1 MSLVRGA
8 LEPWKTSQG
17 GEGRVGWKD
26 NKEARR
32 RAKSAQP
39 PLQSMTEC
47 ERVISSLITDYCTS
61 QLGSLISDT
70 RMIITYSSSW
80 NLMKECGGTR
90 ERRYSSTPLKHR
102 DPASV
107 SQTFYKGHLFVLHKI
122 WNEVTPTGKQLR
134 GLEKQKEW
142 KLILHQ
148 RAGLCRWKCA
158 TSHFQVEQLKRTEQD
173 YSAA

>member
-32 RAKSAQP
+32 TPKSA
-39 PLQSMTEC
+39 SFTIHD
-47 ERVISSLITDYCTS
+47 RVWEGD
-61 QLGSLISDT
+61 LISHYRLPHISAKLTHLWYKNDNNIQPLLEFDEGMW
-70 RMIITYSSSW
+70 RHQ
-80 NLMKECGGTR
+80 R
-90 ERRYSSTPLKHR
+90 EEIFLKHPLNIGAQ
-102 DPASV
+102 PAYHRHF
-107 SQTFYKGHLFVLHKI
+107 TKGTLLFHKI

-148 RAGLCRWKCA
+148 KAGLCSWKCA
-158 TSHFQVEQLKRTEQD
+158 SSHFQVDQLKWTEQD